1 MVIEKTFS
9 LTSSAVPSH
18 YADKLLSN
26 GIHKHS
32 LVGIVCRILSLH
44 FQSPCSWIFILV
56 SKGEEVSATVL
67 VIWLFLMFSSLS
79 MFQITQLRR
88 EGWVG
93 GRQEGSEAEL
103 L

>member
-1 MVIEKTFS
+1 MVIEKAFS
-9 LTSSAVPSH
+9 LTSSAVLPH

-32 LVGIVCRILSLH
+32 LVGVVCRILSLH

-67 VIWLFLMFSSLS
+67 VIWLFLMFMAVSHVHSH
-79 MFQITQLRR
+79 
-88 EGWVG
+88 GNV
-93 GRQEGSEAEL
+93 
-103 L
+103 